1 MEGTSGGEAGQ
12 RPCLGAYRGFWIR
25 ALGRSRNWGGAA
37 DPLTLRRL
45 SSSASA
51 EEGILKG
58 PPIVAMR
65 DRGCAPKCG
74 SRRGFLR
81 GRKCAGGRGPSG
93 ENYSGL
99 QFTVY
104 NLVIATQRGFR
115 SSSTFHDILLL
126 DARSSCGVRPET
138 RALGDHAGADARR
151 WRFGHSRSAFGLADS
166 ARLARRWRR
175 VARSFHPSL
184 AKPSH
189 PEAPSRT
196 RAWRSLA
203 A

>member
-58 PPIVAMR
+58 PPNIMR

-99 QFTVY
+99 QLTV
-104 NLVIATQRGFR
+104 NKGRHRHRVSGFR
-115 SSSTFHDILLL
+115 SSSTFRDILLQ

-151 WRFGHSRSAFGLADS
+151 
-166 ARLARRWRR
+166 
-175 VARSFHPSL
+175 
-184 AKPSH
+184 
-189 PEAPSRT
+189 
-196 RAWRSLA
+196 
-203 A
+203 

>member
-99 QFTVY
+99 QLTV
-104 NLVIATQRGFR
+104 NKGRHPTECLV
-115 SSSTFHDILLL
+115 
-126 DARSSCGVRPET
+126 
-138 RALGDHAGADARR
+138 
-151 WRFGHSRSAFGLADS
+151 S
-166 ARLARRWRR
+166 ARLQPSATYYFKTRVRRAVCVPRH
-175 VARSFHPSL
+175 ARSATTPVQTPAADVSVTREARSGSPIAL
-184 AKPSH
+184 ASPGGGVAS
-189 PEAPSRT
+189 PVRSILRSRNRAT
-196 RAWRSLA
+196 RRHLPGREHGVL
-203 A
+203 

>member
-104 NLVIATQRGFR
+104 TRDRHTERFPLVFNLPRHTTSRRAFV
-115 SSSTFHDILLL
+115 
-126 DARSSCGVRPET
+126 VRCASRDT
-138 RALGDHAGADARR
+138 RARR
-151 WRFGHSRSAFGLADS
+151 PRRCRRPPLAF
-166 ARLARRWRR
+166 R
-175 VARSFHPSL
+175 SL
-184 AKPSH
+184 AK
-189 PEAPSRT
+189 RV
-196 RAWRSLA
+196 RARR
-203 A
+203 

>member
-58 PPIVAMR
+58 PPNIMR

-93 ENYSGL
+93 ENLQLDSLRVVIARVSGL
-99 QFTVY
+99 
-104 NLVIATQRGFR
+104 R
-115 SSSTFHDILLL
+115 SSSTFHDLLLL

-151 WRFGHSRSAFGLADS
+151 
-166 ARLARRWRR
+166 
-175 VARSFHPSL
+175 
-184 AKPSH
+184 
-189 PEAPSRT
+189 
-196 RAWRSLA
+196 
-203 A
+203 